1 MRSPLPKGREWCPKG
16 QSCQCRHNDPYY
28 GLKVNGLQPAGS
40 GVKSRRQL
48 VHGIESVGL
57 TLSSVAPKGRP
68 KLSEPGGS
76 LRSELADEPSAPW
89 EPAVSEGVG
98 SFLSQPP
105 ARPLSHPSCI
115 RILRPTAADRMH
127 VMLALSG
134 PRIAVGKRSPQR
146 RCEVIDRL
154 CWPRTR
160 VRLGTA
166 LSGTSLPKR
175 STQAKSSRPQG
186 MRALGRYQ
194 L

>member
-1 MRSPLPKGREWCPKG
+1 MSPRHLGSL
-16 QSCQCRHNDPYY
+16 QS
-28 GLKVNGLQPAGS
+28 LKVSAVFFRNL
-40 GVKSRRQL
+40 RR
-48 VHGIESVGL
+48 
-57 TLSSVAPKGRP
+57 
-68 KLSEPGGS
+68 
-76 LRSELADEPSAPW
+76 D
-89 EPAVSEGVG
+89 
-98 SFLSQPP
+98 
-105 ARPLSHPSCI
+105 PLSHPSCI

-146 RCEVIDRL
+146 TCEVIDRL

-175 STQAKSSRPQG
+175 GTQAKSSRPQG